1 MKTKVKTEGDIQ
13 SLTEVRNERGVE
25 NAVDFNHSKHSQKRA
40 SQRGLSERKIEKV
53 LEYGECYFKQGLIY
67 YVMGEN
73 NLPNNIA
80 AQDRDLLKNTIVIVS
95 SETNKV
101 LTCYRSNNPFKNIRI
116 KSKRLSK
123 N

>member
-1 MKTKVKTEGDIQ
+1 METTKHIQ
-13 SLTEVRNERGVE
+13 TKNSSPSQTNGNENLLTGSSFFHSAHSL
-25 NAVDFNHSKHSQKRA
+25 KRA
-40 SQRGLSERKIEKV
+40 SQRGLSERKIENV

-95 SETNKV
+95 SETNTV